1 MKHNIKV
8 TGLIL
13 LLFVLTQLIGL
24 FVIDAFSPKTT
35 AQIVNGTSV
44 NVTTSLEIPY
54 GMQPP
59 EAPADVSFGSV
70 AISFVI
76 AIAIFILLMKI
87 KAKSL
92 FRVWFTVVV
101 FLTISIAVT
110 AILTKVFPHS
120 IIRFDVVAMILAV
133 PLTFYKVFKRD
144 ILVHNA
150 TELLIYPGIAAVFV
164 PLLRVWSVLI
174 LLALISAYD
183 IYAVWKSSLMMKMVK
198 FNIQKVGILPGLF
211 IPYMRKE
218 DMVKLR
224 AARKI
229 KTVKARTAKLKKMK
243 VAVAMLGGGDI
254 AFSLIF
260 AGVIYR
266 SAGIIPALI
275 AIACSTLALMF
286 LFLYSRKGKMYP
298 AMPYITVGCIIAYL
312 ITLLL

>member
-1 MKHNIKV
+1 MKSNLKV

-24 FVIDAFSPKTT
+24 FVIDAYSPQT
-35 AQIVNGTSV
+35 A
-44 NVTTSLEIPY
+44 VTPTANNATVPY

-59 EAPADVSFGSV
+59 DAPADVSFGSV
-70 AISFVI
+70 AVSFVI

-87 KAKSL
+87 KARSL
-92 FRVWFTVVV
+92 FKVWFTIVV
-101 FLTISIAVT
+101 FLTVSIALT

-133 PLTFYKVFKRD
+133 PLTFYKIFKRD
-144 ILVHNA
+144 IIVHNA

-174 LLALISAYD
+174 LLFVISAYD
-183 IYAVWKSSLMMKMVK
+183 IWAVWKSSLMMKMVK
-198 FNIQKVGILPGLF
+198 FNINEVKVLPGLS
-211 IPYMRKE
+211 IPYARKE
-218 DMVKLR
+218 DIAKLR
-224 AARKI
+224 AASKI
-229 KTVKARTAKLKKMK
+229 KSVRARTAKLRKIK
-243 VAVAMLGGGDI
+243 VAMAMLGGGDI

-266 SAGIIPALI
+266 SVGIVPALI
-275 AIACSTLALMF
+275 AVACSTLALAF

-298 AMPYITVGCIIAYL
+298 AMPYITVGCVIAWL
-312 ITLLL
+312 ISLIL